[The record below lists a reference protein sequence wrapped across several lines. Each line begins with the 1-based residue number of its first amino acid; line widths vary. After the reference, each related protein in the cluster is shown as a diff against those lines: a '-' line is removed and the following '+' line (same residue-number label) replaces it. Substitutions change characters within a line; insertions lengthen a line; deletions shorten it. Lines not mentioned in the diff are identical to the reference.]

1 MKPKIVIYSAFLT
14 PFRSGAEACAEEVPL
29 RLKHDFDF
37 TIITSRLSRKLPKKD
52 MLKGHIP
59 IIRVGFG
66 SKFDKW
72 LFPFLAPLAAR
83 KLKPDIIH
91 GILETFAG
99 QALIHSSVIVF
110 KAKRIL
116 TLQTTN
122 RSFKKKEITKSP
134 HKVTAISSA
143 LVHYAKSVGRNDVVL
158 IPNGVNSEEIE
169 NALGWYEKI
178 KGRILFVGRLEPQKG
193 VDILLQALAKQ
204 KDLRWDLKL
213 VGDGSQKEILKKLS
227 SDLGISDRVH
237 FLGYVPVPDVYKEY
251 AQAEIFC
258 GLSRSEAL
266 GNVFLEAQAAGCAV
280 VGTKTGGIPDI
291 VHNGTNGILVK
302 PDNIDMAAEA
312 IGRLVKDP
320 SLRSKLSSAGKK
332 NAQKYDWEEVA
343 ERYSEVYR
351 SAIGY

>member
-1 MKPKIVIYSAFLT
+1 MKPKVVIYSAFLT

-37 TIITSRLSRKLPKKD
+37 TIITSRLRRNLPKKD
-52 MLKGHIP
+52 MLQGHIP
-59 IIRVGFG
+59 VIRVGFG

-91 GILETFAG
+91 AILETFAG
-99 QALIHSSVIVF
+99 QALMHSSVIVF

-143 LVHYAKSVGRNDVVL
+143 LVNYAKSVGRNDAVL

-169 NALGWYEKI
+169 SALGWYEKI

-193 VDILLQALAKQ
+193 VDILLQALAKFKQ
-204 KDLRWDLKL
+204 ENWDLNI
-213 VGDGSQKEILKKLS
+213 VGDGSQKEILTKLS
-227 SDLGISDRVH
+227 QDLGITERVH
-237 FLGYVPVPDVYKEY
+237 FKGYVAPPDVYKEY

-280 VGTKTGGIPDI
+280 IGTKTGGIPDI
-291 VHNGTNGILVK
+291 VQNGTNGILIK
-302 PDNIDMAAEA
+302 PDNIDMAVEA
-312 IGRLVKDP
+312 IGRLLKDP
-320 SLRSKLSSAGKK
+320 SQRSKLSSAGKK
-332 NAQKYDWEEVA
+332 NAQKYDWGRIAKEYA
-343 ERYSEVYR
+343 QVYME
-351 SAIGY
+351 AIKD